1 MLKQFSTTTYQP
13 TQSEIWQRSDMDICQ
28 SDYPLDWYQPEF
40 APYAEE
46 YQALPD
52 RKFSTIIK
60 WMEKYIKPAQDHFGD
75 ALLLLAHYYMGGE
88 IVKVIQHFGGHIG
101 DSYELALKA
110 AFNPEKKVI
119 IESAVHFMA
128 ESISIL
134 AHADQRVFITN
145 PKSGCT
151 MEMLAKDF
159 MVNPAFEDLNARYG
173 AENILPIC
181 YMNTSGRIKAMCGAQ
196 GGATCT
202 SSNVEKIFRWALNK
216 KSDQKDAQNKK
227 ILFIPDKNMGES
239 VASWIGIPQDKIAYW
254 PGGSKGAHYHLPEQ
268 DAATLKKFD
277 ESQLILFES
286 LCGVH
291 DYYRPNMVR
300 YWQAQGYHVVV
311 HPECPKE
318 TTDIADSR
326 GSTAFIWKQVSEDKA
341 GTKKYAI
348 ATENHMVQN
357 VKEYCRALGIEVV
370 NVGDAKIENYKGA
383 GCGCATM
390 SRNDPPHLAAL
401 LDLLR
406 QGKMTDYNQV
416 QPGDVVNEF
425 TGTRQRL
432 DAQGQQWIRDNAR
445 KTLEKMIEITES

>member
-1 MLKQFSTTTYQP
+1 MLNKFSSTTYQP
-13 TQSEIWQRSDMDICQ
+13 TQSEIWQRTDMDICQ

-52 RKFSTIIK
+52 RKFSTIIN
-60 WMEKYIKPAQDHFGD
+60 WMEKYIKPAQNHFGD
-75 ALLLLAHYYMGGE
+75 SLLLLAHYYMGGE
-88 IVKVIQHFGGHIG
+88 IVKLIQHFGGNIG

-110 AFNPEKKVI
+110 ALNPEKKI
-119 IESAVHFMA
+119 IVESAVHFMA

-134 AHADQRVFITN
+134 AHEDQRVFITN

-159 MVNPAFEDLNARYG
+159 MVEPAFRDLNERYG

-181 YMNTSGRIKAMCGAQ
+181 YMNTSGRIKAMCGTQ

-202 SSNVEKIFRWALNK
+202 SSNVEKIFRWALAK
-216 KSDQKDAQNKK
+216 KKK
-227 ILFIPDKNMGES
+227 ILFIPDKNMGEN
-239 VASWIGIPQDKIAYW
+239 VANWTGIPTSKIAYW
-254 PGGSKGAHYHLPEQ
+254 PGGSAGANYHLPEQ
-268 DAATLKKFD
+268 NAATLKQFD
-277 ESQLILFES
+277 ESQLILFSS

-291 DYYRPNMVR
+291 DYYTPAMVK

-311 HPECPKE
+311 HPECPKA
-318 TTDIADSR
+318 TTDVADSH
-326 GSTAFIWKQVSEDKA
+326 GSTAFIWQQVTKDLA

-357 VKEYCRALGIEVV
+357 VKEYCKALGIEVV
-370 NVGDAKIENYKGA
+370 NVGDAKVPGHPSV

-390 SRNDPPHLAAL
+390 SRNDPPHLVAL

-406 QGKMTDYNQV
+406 RGINVGYNEV

-432 DAQGQQWIRDNAR
+432 DAKGQHWIRENAR
-445 KTLEKMIEITES
+445 KTLQKMIEITES